1 MIGSE
6 AGEVMAAMQTATLVS
21 MPYSTLREAIFAHP
35 TMAEGLGF
43 LLANVP
49 ARNVQEAT
57 FQTLAV

>member
-1 MIGSE
+1 
-6 AGEVMAAMQTATLVS
+6 MAAMQMATLVS
-21 MPYSTLREAIFAHP
+21 MPYSTLRDAIFAHP